1 MQIADVPGAVVSPA
15 GSLEGYR
22 VHPGRGPVKTIEER
36 RVRNAVYDLHNVPHP
51 FTGLHFSD
59 KGLDLLEQYIAE
71 VREVIGMEIPLAIDH
86 VGHISLQNGIRLAR
100 RIEKYV
106 PAWLEDVIPWQYTE
120 QYRQL
125 QDATTVPIC
134 TGEDIYL
141 KEGFEPLLKSGGLSV
156 IHPDLLTSGG
166 ILETK
171 KIGDMAQDHGV
182 AMAIHMAESPDRRNG
197 RGTCRDRDR
206 KLHGARIPLC
216 RCRLVG
222 RYRHRRSQAAREGR
236 LHHRSGQAGP
246 GDRRRRRR
254 GDLAASAAGCHGH
267 LAAHGPLGRRVFLG
281 SHLELRRK
289 EPKMKITDLRCAVI
303 GKHPIVRIVTDEGL
317 YGLGEVEF
325 TKTYLK
331 PWVLHFREALIG
343 EDPTD
348 VERVMLKIRQRGS
361 FKPYGAAVSAIEHA
375 LWDIAGKAAGVP
387 VYKLLGGKVRDK
399 VRVYNGSIRRKRTG
413 DRPED
418 YASDVKWMMERPEN
432 FFMIKQGISF
442 HSNMKTNVPDFHYGV
457 TPAADLSRRHGSG
470 A

>member
-1 MQIADVPGAVVSPA
+1 MVAPA
-15 GSLEGYR
+15 GALEGYR
-22 VHPGRGPVKTIEER
+22 IHPGSGPVRTMEDR
-36 RVRNAVYDLHNVPHP
+36 RARNAVYDIQNVRHP
-51 FTGLHFSD
+51 FTGLHFTE
-59 KGLDLLEQYIAE
+59 KGIDLLEQYIHE
-71 VREVIGMEIPLAIDH
+71 VREVIGYEVPLAIDH
-86 VGHISLQNGIRLAR
+86 VGHISLQDGIRLAR

-125 QDATTVPIC
+125 QEATTVPIC

-141 KEGFEPLLKSGGLSV
+141 KEGFEPLLKSGISV
-156 IHPDLLTSGG
+156 IHPDLLTAGG

-171 KIGDMAQDHGV
+171 KIGDAAQDHGI
-182 AMAIHMAESPDRRNG
+182 AMAIHMAESPIAAMAAAHVAVATENFMALEYHSR
-197 RGTCRDRDR
+197 
-206 KLHGARIPLC
+206 AE
-216 RCRLVG
+216 CRLVG
-222 RYRHRRSQAAREGR
+222 RYRHRPAQAAGQGWLHRSVRTSRGSASTTWSTRSSASTCSRVSQA
-236 LHHRSGQAGP
+236 SGSRPITGTTT
-246 GDRRRRRR
+246 
-254 GDLAASAAGCHGH
+254 
-267 LAAHGPLGRRVFLG
+267 FLG
-281 SHLELRRK
+281 PDLELMGRPDFSRQT
-289 EPKMKITDLRCAVI
+289 KMKITDLRCAVI

-317 YGLGEVEF
+317 HGLGSAEY
-325 TKTYLK
+325 TKPYLK

-418 YASDVKWMMERPEN
+418 YAADVKWMMEQPRT
-432 FFMIKQGISF
+432 S
-442 HSNMKTNVPDFHYGV
+442 S
-457 TPAADLSRRHGSG
+457 
-470 A
+470 